1 MLWVVATARPGVD
14 AESLR
19 VGVDETI
26 SGLADHPAGDD
37 EVAGAR
43 RRARRQ
49 LLLQLEGVGG
59 RASALA
65 HAAVLRGEPDY
76 VNASF
81 DRYGAV
87 QPADLRDLVSR
98 VLTDERRTVVEVV
111 PRDSAL
117 ETDPQPGT
125 QS

>member
-19 VGVDETI
+19 AGVDETI
-26 SGLADHPAGDD
+26 SRLTDHPAGDD
-37 EVAGAR
+37 EVSGAR

-49 LLLQLEGVGG
+49 LLLQLESVGG

-65 HAAVLRGEPDY
+65 HAAVLRGEPEY

-87 QPADLRDLVSR
+87 QPADLGALVSR
-98 VLTDERRTVVEVV
+98 VLATDRPTVVEVV
-111 PRDSAL
+111 PRGSAP
-117 ETDPQPGT
+117 ETEPQSGT